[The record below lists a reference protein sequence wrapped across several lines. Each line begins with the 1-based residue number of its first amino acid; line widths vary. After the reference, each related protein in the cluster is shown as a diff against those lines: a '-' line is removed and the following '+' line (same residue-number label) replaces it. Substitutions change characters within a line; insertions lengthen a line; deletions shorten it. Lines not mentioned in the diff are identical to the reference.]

1 MSQHFA
7 DAQDTLPI
15 WDSLKKNLNARN
27 AVTNNHLINSKD
39 YGFITPTILGNEQI
53 YLIICEKCRTSITAI
68 SPPHRIGGSKSFRE
82 H

>member
-15 WDSLKKNLNARN
+15 WDSLKKNLSARN

-53 YLIICEKCRTSITAI
+53 YFIIYERYHTFITAI
-68 SPPHRIGGSKSFRE
+68 SPTYCVDD
-82 H
+82 

>member
-7 DAQDTLPI
+7 DAEDTLPI

-39 YGFITPTILGNEQI
+39 YGFVTPTILGNKQI
-53 YLIICEKCRTSITAI
+53 YFMICEACHTFITATP
-68 SPPHRIGGSKSFRE
+68 SLYRIDDENLLRE
-82 H
+82 D